1 MSDLTPLLAP
11 RSIAVVGATSR
22 PGAYAGETLRNLGR
36 TGFRGRVWG
45 VHPTRRRVHGRTCVP
60 TVADLPEPV
69 DAVVVAIPAAAVPEV
84 IDQAGARG
92 CGGAVVY
99 AAGFGETPDGRRLQ
113 VALRSA
119 AHRHDLPVCGP
130 NCDGIVAFH
139 DGAALWGDA
148 LVPAEAGHV
157 AVISQSG
164 NVAVNALAARRGL
177 RLHTVVSCGNQAV
190 VEAGDWLDALAQ
202 REGVRSVALFLE
214 SDGDGA
220 RLCEALARCADA
232 GIGVAVLK
240 VGASAAG
247 ASAAAAHTGAVA
259 GDHAAF
265 RALVQEAGAAWAHDV
280 HELLELA
287 KVLAVRRARPRG
299 DGGLAILT
307 CSGGDSGLGADEAH
321 RRGLDLPALRPQTAA
336 RVRALLPAAATVAN
350 PLDYT
355 AVIWGEVETLRD
367 MIGAVGED
375 PGIDHVL
382 VFYDQPHGLEGAL
395 GQSWDAVREGI
406 RAGAAVSPVPTLV
419 ASTLPELLDDA
430 AAWELAGADVAAV
443 AGLRTALACA
453 AALRRPPGDGARLR
467 AIAAAAAGGRDEG
480 AGPWLDEA
488 SAKALLAGA
497 GIRVPPGRVARDEE
511 DAAEI
516 AERLGRPV
524 ALKLVAAGLRHKTE
538 AGAVALGLEDER
550 NVRWAYRDLV
560 RARKAA
566 HPPPNHH
573 PHAGA
578 RVLVEAMAPAG
589 IELLVSARRDAV
601 VPVLTVG
608 LGGIWTEAFGD
619 VAVVPLPADAA
630 RVERALRSLR
640 AAPLLQGTRTGA
652 PVDVAAAAELAA
664 RAGALLLD
672 QGLELLELNPVLV
685 NARGAVAVDALIR
698 TGSREPIA
706 ASRAATNE
714 ERSP

>member
-1 MSDLTPLLAP
+1 LTDLAPLLQP

-22 PGAYAGETLRNLGR
+22 PGAYGDETLRNLKR
-36 TGFRGRVWG
+36 LGFPGRVWG

-60 TVADLPEPV
+60 TLADLPEPV
-69 DAVVVAIPAAAVPEV
+69 DAVVVAIPAAGVPDV
-84 IDQAGARG
+84 VDQAGARG

-99 AAGFGETPDGRRLQ
+99 GAGFGETAAGTRLQ
-113 VALRSA
+113 EALRA
-119 AHRHDLPVCGP
+119 AAARHDLPVCGP
-130 NCDGIVAFH
+130 NCDGIVALH
-139 DGAALWGDA
+139 DRAALWGDA
-148 LVPAEAGHV
+148 LVAREAGHV

-190 VEAGDWLDALAQ
+190 VDAGDWLYAIAQ
-202 REGVRSVALFLE
+202 RDGVRSVALFLE

-220 RLCEALARCADA
+220 RLCEALALCADA

-265 RALVQEAGAAWAHDV
+265 RALVQEAGAAWAQDV

-287 KVLAVRRARPRG
+287 KVLAVRGARPRG
-299 DGGLAILT
+299 DCGLAVLT
-307 CSGGDSGLGADEAH
+307 CSGGDSGLAADEAQ
-321 RRGLDLPALRPQTAA
+321 RRALALPALHADTRE
-336 RVRALLPAAATVAN
+336 RVRGLLPAAATIAN

-355 AVIWGEVETLRD
+355 ALVWGEVETLRD
-367 MIGAVGED
+367 TIAAVGAD

-382 VFYDQPHGLEGAL
+382 VFYDQPHGLEGPVRE
-395 GQSWDAVREGI
+395 SWDAVREGI
-406 RAGAAVSPVPTLV
+406 RAGAAASSVPTLV
-419 ASTLPELLDDA
+419 ASTLPELLDDE
-430 AAWELAGADVAAV
+430 AAWALACADVATV
-443 AGLRTALACA
+443 AGLRTALVCA
-453 AALRRPPGDGARLR
+453 AALRRAPGDAERLR
-467 AIAAAAAGGRDEG
+467 AIGAAAARSTPGR
-480 AGPWLDEA
+480 WLDEA

-497 GIRVPPGRVARDEE
+497 GIRVPPGRIARDED

-516 AERLGRPV
+516 FARLGRPV
-524 ALKLVAAGLRHKTE
+524 ALKLVAVGMLHKTE

-560 RARKAA
+560 RAS
-566 HPPPNHH
+566 NDQL
-573 PHAGA
+573 HADA

-608 LGGIWTEAFGD
+608 LGGVWTEAFGD
-619 VAVVPLPADAA
+619 VAVIPLPADAA

-640 AAPLLQGTRTGA
+640 AAPLLAGSRTGA
-652 PVDVAAAAELAA
+652 PVDVAAAAALAA

-685 NARGAVAVDALIR
+685 NAHGAVAVDALVR
-698 TGSREPIA
+698 TGAHEPEPEGLIA
-706 ASRAATNE
+706 A
-714 ERSP
+714 

>member
-1 MSDLTPLLAP
+1 M
-11 RSIAVVGATSR
+11 
-22 PGAYAGETLRNLGR
+22 
-36 TGFRGRVWG
+36 WG

-69 DAVVVAIPAAAVPEV
+69 DAVVVAIPAAGVPEV

-99 AAGFGETPDGRRLQ
+99 AAGFGETPDGERLQ
-113 VALRSA
+113 DALRA
-119 AHRHDLPVCGP
+119 AAARHDLPVCGP
-130 NCDGIVAFH
+130 NCDGIVALH
-139 DGAALWGDA
+139 DRAALWGDA
-148 LVPAEAGHV
+148 LVPREAGHV

-190 VEAGDWLDALAQ
+190 VDAGDWLHALAQ
-202 REGVRSVALFLE
+202 RDGVRSVALFLE

-220 RLCEALARCADA
+220 RLCEALALCADA

-265 RALVQEAGAAWAHDV
+265 RALVEEAGAAWAQDV

-287 KVLAVRRARPRG
+287 KALAVRRARPRG

-307 CSGGDSGLGADEAH
+307 CSGGDSGLGG
-321 RRGLDLPALRPQTAA
+321 RRGAAPRARAAGAAAPTPPQ

-355 AVIWGEVETLRD
+355 AIIWGEVETLRD
-367 MIGAVGED
+367 MIAARRRR
-375 PGIDHVL
+375 PGHRPRARLLRPARTASRAPVR
-382 VFYDQPHGLEGAL
+382 E
-395 GQSWDAVREGI
+395 SWDAVREGI
-406 RAGAAVSPVPTLV
+406 RAGAAASAVPTLV
-419 ASTLPELLDDA
+419 ASTLPELLDDE

-453 AALRRPPGDGARLR
+453 AALRRRARRRRPPARHRRGRAGARAR
-467 AIAAAAAGGRDEG
+467 P
-480 AGPWLDEA
+480 GPWLDEA

-497 GIRVPPGRVARDEE
+497 GIRVPPGRVARDED

-516 AERLGRPV
+516 FARLGRPV
-524 ALKLVAAGLRHKTE
+524 ALKLVAAGMRHKTE

-560 RARKAA
+560 RGES
-566 HPPPNHH
+566 PPPTTA
-573 PHAGA
+573 HADA
-578 RVLVEAMAPAG
+578 RVLVEAMAPPG

-608 LGGIWTEAFGD
+608 LGGVWTEAFGD
-619 VAVVPLPADAA
+619 VAVIPLPADAA
-630 RVERALRSLR
+630 ARRAR
-640 AAPLLQGTRTGA
+640 AA
-652 PVDVAAAAELAA
+652 LAA
-664 RAGALLLD
+664 R
-672 QGLELLELNPVLV
+672 
-685 NARGAVAVDALIR
+685 
-698 TGSREPIA
+698 
-706 ASRAATNE
+706 RAAAGRARAPARRSTWRPPP
-714 ERSP
+714 RSPPAPARCCSTRASSCSSSTPCSSTPAAPSPSTRWSGPEPTNPTGRTNAT

>member
-1 MSDLTPLLAP
+1 MDLAPLLQP

-22 PGAYAGETLRNLGR
+22 PGAYGDETLRNLR
-36 TGFRGRVWG
+36 RVGFRGRVWG

-60 TVADLPEPV
+60 TLADLPEPV
-69 DAVVVAIPAAAVPEV
+69 DAVVVAIPAAGVPEV

-99 AAGFGETPDGRRLQ
+99 AAGFGETADGERLQ
-113 VALRSA
+113 DALRAAA
-119 AHRHDLPVCGP
+119 AHHDLPVCGP
-130 NCDGIVAFH
+130 NCDGIVALH
-139 DGAALWGDA
+139 GHAALWGDA
-148 LVPAEAGHV
+148 FVPREAGHV
-157 AVISQSG
+157 AVVSQSG

-190 VEAGDWLDALAQ
+190 VDAGDWLDAVAQ
-202 REGVRSVALFLE
+202 QDGVRSVALFLE
-214 SDGDGA
+214 SEGDGA

-265 RALVQEAGAAWAHDV
+265 RALAQEAGAAWAQDV
-280 HELLELA
+280 HELLEQA
-287 KVLAVRRARPRG
+287 KALAVRRARPRA

-307 CSGGDSGLGADEAH
+307 CSGGDSGLGADEAQ
-321 RRGLDLPALRPQTAA
+321 RCGLELPALHADTAE

-355 AVIWGEVETLRD
+355 AIIWGEVETLRD
-367 MIGAVGED
+367 MIAAVGDD
-375 PGIDHVL
+375 PRIDHVL
-382 VFYDQPHGLEGAL
+382 VFYDQPHGLEGPVRE
-395 GQSWDAVREGI
+395 SWDAVREGI
-406 RAGAAVSPVPTLV
+406 RAGAAASAVPTLV

-430 AAWELAGADVAAV
+430 AAWELACADVAAV

-453 AALRRPPGDGARLR
+453 AALRCAPGDPARLR
-467 AIAAAAAGGRDEG
+467 AIAAAAAPSAPGD
-480 AGPWLDEA
+480 WLDEA

-497 GIRVPPGRVARDEE
+497 GIRVPPGRIARDED
-511 DAAEI
+511 DAADI
-516 AERLGRPV
+516 FARLGRPV
-524 ALKLVAAGLRHKTE
+524 ALKLVAAGMRHKTE

-560 RARKAA
+560 RGNEQVSAD
-566 HPPPNHH
+566 
-573 PHAGA
+573 A
-578 RVLVEAMAPAG
+578 RVLVEAMAPPG

-608 LGGIWTEAFGD
+608 LGGVWTEAFGD
-619 VAVVPLPADAA
+619 AAVVPLPADAP

-640 AAPLLQGTRTGA
+640 AAPLLAGTRTGA
-652 PVDVAAAAELAA
+652 PVDVAGAAALAA
-664 RAGALLLD
+664 RAGALLLE
-672 QGLELLELNPVLV
+672 QGLELIELNPVVV
-685 NARGAVAVDALIR
+685 NARGAIAVDALVR
-698 TGSREPIA
+698 TGADPPTPQPTA
-706 ASRAATNE
+706 GAATE
-714 ERSP
+714 QEGRS

>member
-1 MSDLTPLLAP
+1 MDLAPLLQP

-22 PGAYAGETLRNLGR
+22 PGAYGDETLRNLR
-36 TGFRGRVWG
+36 RVGFRGRVWG

-60 TVADLPEPV
+60 TLADLPEPV
-69 DAVVVAIPAAAVPEV
+69 DAVVVAIPAAGVPEV

-99 AAGFGETPDGRRLQ
+99 AAGFGETADGERLQ
-113 VALRSA
+113 DALRAAA
-119 AHRHDLPVCGP
+119 AHHDLPVCGP
-130 NCDGIVAFH
+130 NCDGIVALH
-139 DGAALWGDA
+139 GHAALWGDA
-148 LVPAEAGHV
+148 FVPREAGHV
-157 AVISQSG
+157 AVVSQSG

-190 VEAGDWLDALAQ
+190 VDAGDWLDAVAQ
-202 REGVRSVALFLE
+202 QDGVRSVALFLE
-214 SDGDGA
+214 SEGDGA

-265 RALVQEAGAAWAHDV
+265 RALAQEAGAAWAQDV

-287 KVLAVRRARPRG
+287 KALAVRRARPRA

-307 CSGGDSGLGADEAH
+307 CSGGDSGLGADEAQ
-321 RRGLDLPALRPQTAA
+321 RCGLELPALHADTAE

-355 AVIWGEVETLRD
+355 AIIWGEVETLRD
-367 MIGAVGED
+367 MIAAVGDD

-382 VFYDQPHGLEGAL
+382 VFYDQPHGLEGPVRE
-395 GQSWDAVREGI
+395 SWDAVREGI
-406 RAGAAVSPVPTLV
+406 RAGAAASAVPTLV

-430 AAWELAGADVAAV
+430 AAWELACADVAAV

-453 AALRRPPGDGARLR
+453 AALRCAPGDPARLR
-467 AIAAAAAGGRDEG
+467 AIAAAAAPSAPGD
-480 AGPWLDEA
+480 WLDEA

-497 GIRVPPGRVARDEE
+497 GIRVPPGRIARDED
-511 DAAEI
+511 DAADI
-516 AERLGRPV
+516 FARLGRPV
-524 ALKLVAAGLRHKTE
+524 ALKLVAAGMRHKTE

-560 RARKAA
+560 RGNEQVSAD
-566 HPPPNHH
+566 
-573 PHAGA
+573 A
-578 RVLVEAMAPAG
+578 RVLVEAMAPPG

-608 LGGIWTEAFGD
+608 LGGVWTEAFGD
-619 VAVVPLPADAA
+619 AAVVPLPADAP

-640 AAPLLQGTRTGA
+640 AAPLLAGTRTGA
-652 PVDVAAAAELAA
+652 PVDVAGAAALAA
-664 RAGALLLD
+664 RAGALLLE
-672 QGLELLELNPVLV
+672 QGLELIELNPVVV
-685 NARGAVAVDALIR
+685 NARGAIAVDALVR
-698 TGSREPIA
+698 TGADPPTPQPTA
-706 ASRAATNE
+706 GAATE
-714 ERSP
+714 QEGRS